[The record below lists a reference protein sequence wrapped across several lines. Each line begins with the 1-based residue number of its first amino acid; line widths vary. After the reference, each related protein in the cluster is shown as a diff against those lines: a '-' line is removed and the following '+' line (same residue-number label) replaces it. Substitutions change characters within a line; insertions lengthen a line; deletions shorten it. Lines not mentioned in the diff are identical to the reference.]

1 MQKELWSKRRKS
13 KMKKWTALLLAAL
26 MVVSV
31 VACGSEGEIKPSTDD
46 KKNENIENEN
56 AGNDEIDLTDATV
69 GEILLSEFK
78 KNADAS
84 AQEIADELLANSMIQ
99 FPPATMAVESG
110 LLTGFDNAEIT
121 GFEEGVMFGPMI
133 STIPFIGYIFVLEDG
148 ADVEAFKTTLEEN
161 ANLRWNICAEAE
173 ELTVESEGNKV
184 FFLMSPKNFEE

>member
-1 MQKELWSKRRKS
+1 
-13 KMKKWTALLLAAL
+13 MKKWTALLLAAL